1 MEMGVGNDKIKNY
14 LTRVEILGRKAVQLL
29 RIRLLQRERSES
41 STQKDLAVDYRQADG
56 NLLVNGTVS
65 C

>member
-1 MEMGVGNDKIKNY
+1 MGVGNDKIKNY